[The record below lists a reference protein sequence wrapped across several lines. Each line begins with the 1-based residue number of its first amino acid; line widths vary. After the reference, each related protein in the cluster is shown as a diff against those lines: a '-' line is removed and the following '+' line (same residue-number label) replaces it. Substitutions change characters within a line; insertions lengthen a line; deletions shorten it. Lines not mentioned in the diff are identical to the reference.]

1 MSSKNPLIVPVEA
14 ARDLGDPF
22 SKAKMIP
29 QNAVRRKWLF
39 LAQQG
44 RIPVDLAGGATKKQ
58 GQCGAIDLLSS
69 LKQRRGAEVMEMAF
83 NNNMLYLLQNIIG
96 TNKS

>member
-44 RIPVDLAGGATKKQ
+44 RIPVDIVGGAMKNQ
-58 GQCGAIDLLSS
+58 GQCGTSCS
-69 LKQRRGAEVMEMAF
+69 TKQFKTEKGHGGYGDGV
-83 NNNMLYLLQNIIG
+83 
-96 TNKS
+96 

>member
-44 RIPVDLAGGATKKQ
+44 HIPVDIVGGATKNQ
-58 GQCGAIDLLSS
+58 GQCGAIDLLKS
-69 LKQRRGAEVMEMAF
+69 LKQRRGAEVMGF
-83 NNNMLYLLQNIIG
+83 V
-96 TNKS
+96 

>member
-22 SKAKMIP
+22 FKAKMIP

-44 RIPVDLAGGATKKQ
+44 HIPVDICGGCNEKP
-58 GQCGAIDLLSS
+58 GA
-69 LKQRRGAEVMEMAF
+69 M
-83 NNNMLYLLQNIIG
+83 
-96 TNKS
+96 